1 MHTLFSINTTRTLS
15 FFGRRG
21 ALRSILGLHLYV
33 DLPVV
38 REAALR
44 GAEVDQKVEEGQEKE
59 EEGGGHFVQMLHFR
73 DNLHILV
80 LHEFVT
86 SQQHEKAWRPVY
98 EEA

>member
-1 MHTLFSINTTRTLS
+1 M
-15 FFGRRG
+15 
-21 ALRSILGLHLYV
+21 
-33 DLPVV
+33 

-73 DNLHILV
+73 DNIHILV

-86 SQQHEKAWRPVY
+86 SQQHENG
-98 EEA
+98 